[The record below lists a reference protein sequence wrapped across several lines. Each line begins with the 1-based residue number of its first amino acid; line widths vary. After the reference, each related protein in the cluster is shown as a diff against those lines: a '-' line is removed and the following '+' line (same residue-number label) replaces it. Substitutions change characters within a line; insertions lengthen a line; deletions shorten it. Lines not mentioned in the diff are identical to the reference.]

1 MIAVIKSCG
10 VTGID
15 GYIVEV
21 EADMQSG
28 MPGFDIVG
36 LPDIAIRESKE
47 RVKSAIANCGFRF
60 PSKKTT
66 INLAPAHI
74 KKIGAFYDLPISI
87 GILKASEQISCP
99 TDDYLFVGELSLGG
113 DLRSVNGALSMA
125 LTAREQGIKNII
137 LPKCNC
143 NEAVAV
149 EGVNVYGAENL
160 KQIIDHLCGVQ
171 MLEKAVYQ
179 EEETEG
185 MNQYTLDFSD
195 VMGQEMAKQALIIA
209 AAGGHSCLMIG
220 PPGSGKTMLAQRL
233 PTILPPMEMDEAIET
248 TKIHSVAGVMGQH
261 ASLIKTRPF
270 RNPHHTSSAICLTG
284 GGSLPKPGE
293 LSLAHNGVL
302 FLDEFPEFRKD
313 ALEAMRQP
321 LEDGKVTVSRVNS
334 TAVFPCNVMLIA
346 AMNPCYCGYYGS
358 NVKQCTCQAS
368 QIHRYLSKIS
378 GPILDRIDMQI
389 EVSALKYSDLNA
401 TQKGESSESIR
412 KRVAAARAIQK
423 ERYQD
428 HGIHCNAQLK
438 PKMMKEFCALGETEK
453 AMMKNIFERLALSAR
468 AHDKILKVARTIADM
483 EQSQT
488 IGVQHIAQAVMYRSL
503 DKRYRDVE
511 KY

>member
-1 MIAVIKSCG
+1 MIAAIKSCG
-10 VTGID
+10 VAGID

-28 MPGFDIVG
+28 MPGFEIVG
-36 LPDIAIRESKE
+36 LPDVAVRESKE

-60 PSKKTT
+60 PSKKITV
-66 INLAPAHI
+66 NLAPAHI
-74 KKIGAFYDLPISI
+74 KKIGAVYDLPISI
-87 GILKASEQISCP
+87 GILIASEQISCN

-143 NEAVAV
+143 NEVAAV
-149 EGVNVYGAENL
+149 EDLNVYGAENL
-160 KQIIDHLCGVQ
+160 KQIIDYLCDIKP
-171 MLEKAVYQ
+171 LEKASYQ
-179 EEETEG
+179 EDDKKG
-185 MNQYTLDFSD
+185 LNHYTIDFSD
-195 VMGQEMAKQALIIA
+195 VKGQEMAKQALIVA

-248 TKIHSVAGVMGQH
+248 TKIHSVAGLMDTH
-261 ASLIKTRPF
+261 TSLIKTRPF

-284 GGSLPKPGE
+284 GGSVPKPGE

-321 LEDGKVTVSRVNS
+321 LEDGKVTVARVNS

-358 NVKQCTCQAS
+358 NVKECTCTAS
-368 QIHRYLSKIS
+368 QIHKYLSKIS

-389 EVSALKYSDLNA
+389 EVSALKYSDLNT

-423 ERYQD
+423 ERYKEY
-428 HGIHCNAQLK
+428 GIHCNAQLK
-438 PKMMKEFCALGETEK
+438 PKMMKTFCALGEAEK

-483 EQSQT
+483 EGCAN

>member
-1 MIAVIKSCG
+1 MMRYSVILFDL
-10 VTGID
+10 D
-15 GYIVEV
+15 GTILNTLDDL
-21 EADMQSG
+21 AASTNRALAKN
-28 MPGFDIVG
+28 G
-36 LPDIAIRESKE
+36 LPTRSTEEVRRFVGNGIRLLIE
-47 RVKSAIANCGFRF
+47 RAVPNGRENPKFQAVYDAFV
-60 PSKKTT
+60 
-66 INLAPAHI
+66 AHY
-74 KKIGAFYDLPISI
+74 GAHSRDRTKPYD
-87 GILKASEQISCP
+87 GILPMLDALAAQGVKLAIVSNKI
-99 TDDYLFVGELSLGG
+99 DFAVK
-113 DLRSVNGALSMA
+113 ALSRDYFGGRM
-125 LTAREQGIKNII
+125 
-137 LPKCNC
+137 
-143 NEAVAV
+143 
-149 EGVNVYGAENL
+149 
-160 KQIIDHLCGVQ
+160 
-171 MLEKAVYQ
+171 
-179 EEETEG
+179 
-185 MNQYTLDFSD
+185 
-195 VMGQEMAKQALIIA
+195 QAA
-209 AAGGHSCLMIG
+209 IG
-220 PPGSGKTMLAQRL
+220 DDPGRRRKPA
-233 PTILPPMEMDEAIET
+233 PD
-248 TKIHSVAGVMGQH
+248 SV
-261 ASLIKTRPF
+261 
-270 RNPHHTSSAICLTG
+270 
-284 GGSLPKPGE
+284 
-293 LSLAHNGVL
+293 
-302 FLDEFPEFRKD
+302 
-313 ALEAMRQP
+313 LEAMRQP

>member
-1 MIAVIKSCG
+1 M
-10 VTGID
+10 
-15 GYIVEV
+15 
-21 EADMQSG
+21 
-28 MPGFDIVG
+28 
-36 LPDIAIRESKE
+36 
-47 RVKSAIANCGFRF
+47 
-60 PSKKTT
+60 
-66 INLAPAHI
+66 
-74 KKIGAFYDLPISI
+74 
-87 GILKASEQISCP
+87 
-99 TDDYLFVGELSLGG
+99 
-113 DLRSVNGALSMA
+113 
-125 LTAREQGIKNII
+125 
-137 LPKCNC
+137 
-143 NEAVAV
+143 NEK
-149 EGVNVYGAENL
+149 VYT
-160 KQIIDHLCGVQ
+160 
-171 MLEKAVYQ
+171 
-179 EEETEG
+179 ETEG

-378 GPILDRIDMQI
+378 GPI
-389 EVSALKYSDLNA
+389 
-401 TQKGESSESIR
+401 
-412 KRVAAARAIQK
+412 
-423 ERYQD
+423 
-428 HGIHCNAQLK
+428 
-438 PKMMKEFCALGETEK
+438 
-453 AMMKNIFERLALSAR
+453 
-468 AHDKILKVARTIADM
+468 
-483 EQSQT
+483 
-488 IGVQHIAQAVMYRSL
+488 
-503 DKRYRDVE
+503 
-511 KY
+511 